1 MSKLLILLY
10 YKMTTIQFFL
20 IDNQIVERLPEG
32 FMVGPIKRYEKKHG
46 VKLDLDKVPYV
57 SFGSRRK
64 DNLYLWTIM
73 DMDYDIRWDD
83 FPIIVP
89 ASIQ

>member
-1 MSKLLILLY
+1 
-10 YKMTTIQFFL
+10 MTSIQFFL
-20 IDNQIVERLPEG
+20 IDNQIVEKLTGG

-46 VKLDLDKVPYV
+46 IKLDLASVPYV
-57 SFGSRRK
+57 SFGTRKK
-64 DNLYLWTIM
+64 DNLFLWKIM
-73 DMDYDIRWDD
+73 DLDYDIRWDD